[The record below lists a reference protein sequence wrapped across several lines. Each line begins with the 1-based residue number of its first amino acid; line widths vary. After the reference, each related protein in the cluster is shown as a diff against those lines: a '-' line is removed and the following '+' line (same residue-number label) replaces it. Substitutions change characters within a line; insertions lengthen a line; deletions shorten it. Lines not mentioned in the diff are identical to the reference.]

1 MTHRRMKWL
10 IISELALVLVLLI
23 LALAVPSSRPLI
35 LPIVLLAGVVQ
46 TLAVTWGKEKRTR

>member
-10 IISELALVLVLLI
+10 LISELTLILVLLV

-35 LPIVLLAGVVQ
+35 LPNELLVGVVQ